1 MKTEA
6 DKRCHILLLFVTLSV
21 KHAVCHFEEDPK
33 LLLVSL
39 DGFRW
44 DYLSKGS
51 FPNFTSIIQNGVES
65 KLGVKNAFLTKTF
78 PNHYTIVTG
87 LYEESHG
94 IVGNVIF
101 DPHFNETFH
110 IENKTQEAESK
121 WFDDGGEPVW
131 VTNQKFSTSRRS
143 GSIFWPGDRAAVKG
157 FLPYRH
163 LPYDGSMSFRTRI
176 DKIISWFVD
185 EYPINLGLL
194 YYEEPDRTGHEFGPD
209 SPEIIEKIKELDGDI
224 GYLINQ
230 LLANHLLGEMNI
242 IITSDHGMTSTPT
255 DEEHEINLDKY
266 LNLSSYDIDSVNPVG
281 TIRPKPGM
289 EDEIY
294 NNLSSVPHLHV
305 YRKEE
310 IPAAY
315 HYTNNRRIDA
325 ILAEP
330 DEHYWISSNNS
341 RGVPGEHGYN
351 NSLKSMHPFFI
362 AVGPQFKSGAS
373 VEIFNNVDI
382 YPLMCQIL
390 RIPDAPNNGSLSVV
404 DKLLRKHKST
414 VDTFWAYIVI
424 IIFIGLIGGIF
435 SIAACRVQRQHRRR
449 LFQLRTLSD
458 SETSFRYRDLNNS
471 DKVPLVDDTSEDEF
485 DVP

>member
-1 MKTEA
+1 MNFLVVQIF
-6 DKRCHILLLFVTLSV
+6 HILLLILLTGKLVR
-21 KHAVCHFEEDPK
+21 CHFEGDPK
-33 LLLVSL
+33 LLLISL

-44 DYLSKGS
+44 DYLLKNGS
-51 FPNFTSIIQNGVES
+51 FPNFKSIIEKGVES

-101 DPHFNETFH
+101 DPFYNETFH

-157 FLPYRH
+157 FLPYKH
-163 LPYDGSMSFRTRI
+163 LPYDRNMSFRLRI
-176 DKIISWFVD
+176 DKIVSWFVD

-194 YYEEPDRTGHEFGPD
+194 YYEEPDTTGHSFGPD
-209 SPEIIEKIKELDGDI
+209 SPQIIEKIEELDNDI
-224 GYLINQ
+224 G
-230 LLANHLLGEMNI
+230 HLLKKLQDNDLLNDMNI
-242 IITSDHGMTSTPT
+242 IITSDHGMTTTPT
-255 DEEHEINLDKY
+255 DGKIDLDKY
-266 LNLSSYDIDSVNPVG
+266 LDLNSYYIDSVNPVG
-281 TIRPKPGM
+281 TIRPKTGF

-294 NNLSSVPHLHV
+294 KNLSSVPHLNV
-305 YRKEE
+305 YKKDE
-310 IPAAY
+310 IPA
-315 HYTNNRRIDA
+315 HYYYRNNRRIDA

-330 DEHYWISSNNS
+330 EEHYWISHNNS
-341 RGVPGEHGYN
+341 KGVAGEHGYN

-362 AVGPQFKSGAS
+362 AMGPNFKVGAS
-373 VEIFNNVDI
+373 VQMFHMVDI

-390 RIPDAPNNGSLSVV
+390 RVPDAPNNGSLQTVG
-404 DKLLRKHKST
+404 KLLRKHKGT
-414 VDTFWAYIVI
+414 IDTFWAYIVI
-424 IIFIGLIGGIF
+424 LIFIGLIGGIF
-435 SIAACRVQRQHRRR
+435 SVAACRVQRQHRRR
-449 LFQLRTLSD
+449 LFQLRTIPELQ
-458 SETSFRYRDLNNS
+458 TSFRYSDLNNS
-471 DKVPLVDDTSEDEF
+471 DKVPLVDDTSDDEF